1 MTYLIR
7 WISGIA
13 LLTLALLTLLKGH
26 WVNAALFATVGILAF
41 PRYSQTRL
49 DGNAGYGRKLYEKH
63 LVAQSNERSTS
74 SPYLLIGISLVVVIA
89 LYQLLSS
96 TAA

>member
-26 WVNAALFATVGILAF
+26 WINATLFATVGILAF
-41 PRYSQTRL
+41 PRYPQTRL

-74 SPYLLIGISLVVVIA
+74 SPYLLVGISLVMVIA
-89 LYQLLSS
+89 LYQFLSS